1 MTCKTPEA
9 TPDKRDLILA
19 ASQDLSAISVCLAAI
34 GGDLMMNPNAPRR
47 LPDGVGHALE
57 WLSVEIERRCALIDE
72 ELP

>member
-1 MTCKTPEA
+1 MTRKTLVA

-19 ASQDLSAISVCLAAI
+19 ASQELSAISICLAAV

-57 WLSVEIERRCALIDE
+57 WLSEEIERRCALIDE
-72 ELP
+72 ELS